1 MAVLS
6 DPDRAALWA
15 EFMRDRS
22 GARDPLALTKADLR
36 AAVNAVD
43 DWLNNNAAALNS
55 AIPQPARGALSTPQK
70 ALLLQFVVSRRYLS
84 GA

>member
-36 AAVNAVD
+36 AAVNAID
-43 DWLNNNAAALNS
+43 DWLNTNAAALNS
-55 AIPQPARGALSTPQK
+55 AIPQPARGALTVPQK
-70 ALLLQFVVSRRYLS
+70 ALLLQHCVARRYLS